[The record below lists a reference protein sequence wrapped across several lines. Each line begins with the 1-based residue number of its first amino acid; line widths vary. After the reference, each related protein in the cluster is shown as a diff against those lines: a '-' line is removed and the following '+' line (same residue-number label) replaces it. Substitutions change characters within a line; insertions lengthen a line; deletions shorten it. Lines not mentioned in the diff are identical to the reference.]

1 MKYLKTFNESV
12 FEGEDFLYK
21 EMNRD
26 EFKNLEWNRPRIVPD
41 EITMNKIYDI
51 ISKKISKFNNI
62 DKSLV
67 TNQGSGNHSN
77 LGYYKFT
84 IFIKSKIGFRQDFIH
99 DDKDIVYIHPLED
112 EWYLV
117 EYSKHDYENDDYLS
131 HFYVC
136 DGFDGL
142 TELVDKEI
150 VAVLL

>member
-1 MKYLKTFNESV
+1 MKYLKKFNESV

-21 EMNRD
+21 EMNRL
-26 EFKNLEWNRPRIVPD
+26 EFKNLEWDRTRIVPD

-62 DKSLV
+62 DKELV
-67 TNQGSGNHSN
+67 TNQDSGNHSN

-84 IFIKSKIGFRQDFIH
+84 IIH
-99 DDKDIVYIHPLED
+99 NDKDIVYILPLED

-117 EYSKHDYENDDYLS
+117 EYSKYEDEDGDYLS

-150 VAVLL
+150 VAVWF

>member
-1 MKYLKTFNESV
+1 MKHLKYFNESV

-21 EMNRD
+21 EMNIS
-26 EFKNLEWNRPRIVPD
+26 EFKNLEWHRTRIVPD

-51 ISKKISKFNNI
+51 ISKKISRFNNI

-84 IFIKSKIGFRQDFIH
+84 IIH

-117 EYSKHDYENDDYLS
+117 EYSKHDYKNDDYLS

-150 VAVLL
+150 VAVWL